1 MLQYTEVTTNL
12 RFINIPTMLLEYC
25 AGIEL
30 DSFALFLANEIN
42 QAGSYSND
50 IWSTKVGLQM
60 WRKHTIS
67 KIKIFK
73 DLFKRKIS
81 INKVSLFSL
90 RLLN

>member
-50 IWSTKVGLQM
+50 I
-60 WRKHTIS
+60 
-67 KIKIFK
+67 
-73 DLFKRKIS
+73 
-81 INKVSLFSL
+81 
-90 RLLN
+90 